1 AKLPSPSIQLAWMNP
16 SLASHRG
23 DAGTRLQRCRYEPLL
38 LLGAPAAATLHRG
51 NDFNRGL
58 AHVTIPRNSHMTHIL
73 RRRTRRP
80 LPDGYLVILCSF
92 FLPPRRGGTE
102 RGGACPNEFW

>member
-1 AKLPSPSIQLAWMNP
+1 MNP
-16 SLASHRG
+16 SLAGHRG

-58 AHVTIPRNSHMTHIL
+58 AHVTIPSNSHMTHIL
-73 RRRTRRP
+73 IRQALIGNYREEHLFALAQAVELYEVYQAKVAHVTRRSK
-80 LPDGYLVILCSF
+80 VS
-92 FLPPRRGGTE
+92 
-102 RGGACPNEFW
+102 PNG